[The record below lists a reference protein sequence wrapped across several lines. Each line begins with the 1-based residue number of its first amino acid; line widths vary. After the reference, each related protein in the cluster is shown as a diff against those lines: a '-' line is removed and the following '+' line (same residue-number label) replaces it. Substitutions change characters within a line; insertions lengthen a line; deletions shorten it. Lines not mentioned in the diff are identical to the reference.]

1 MERQGAYLAWVRTIH
16 PDTAP
21 GLFTH
26 GVYGGS
32 PRTHSEKDHTA
43 PWAGP
48 QGTARPT
55 PRNATAAS
63 EHREREE
70 AERRATQD
78 KTT

>member
-1 MERQGAYLAWVRTIH
+1 MERQGDYLAWVRTIH

-26 GVYGGS
+26 GVCGGS
-32 PRTHSEKDHTA
+32 PRTHPEKHHTA

-48 QGTARPT
+48 QRTVRPA
-55 PRNATAAS
+55 PRNTTAAS

-70 AERRATQD
+70 AEPRATRD
-78 KTT
+78 RTT